1 MSVEDLLYA
10 SEGVK
15 YPDLIQSLDRVIE
28 IMQRE
33 RKTGRLVRGEI
44 KESLVE
50 LCIPERL
57 VIIGDIHGDL
67 PSLWRILKGISFDT
81 FLGNPNNKLIFLGDY
96 VDRGVNSIGVL
107 YVVAI
112 LKKKYPD
119 SVILMRGNHEAPVE
133 FPFPS
138 HDLPLQVIRRYGYD
152 KGKLI
157 YNEKILSF
165 FSLLTLATLIEDSL
179 FLVHGGVPTCDMNLN
194 FKQLISTA
202 HQTYLHDTIM
212 EEILWNDPRQGIKS
226 NQNWEYSRRGIG
238 KHFGIAI
245 TKGWLKLSKSKV
257 IVRGHEP
264 CQGFKIDHDG
274 SVMTLFSCQEP
285 YPNFQAAYVFVSDEG
300 LLSIQDAIRLSHFVK
315 KI

>member
-28 IMQRE
+28 ILQRE

-44 KESLVE
+44 KESFVE

-67 PSLWRILKGISFDT
+67 TSLWRILKGINFET

-194 FKQLISTA
+194 FKELISSA
-202 HQTYLHDTIM
+202 QQTYLHDTIM

-245 TKGWLKLSKSKV
+245 TKRWLKLSKYQSY
-257 IVRGHEP
+257 R
-264 CQGFKIDHDG
+264 
-274 SVMTLFSCQEP
+274 SRART
-285 YPNFQAAYVFVSDEG
+285 VS
-300 LLSIQDAIRLSHFVK
+300 RV
-315 KI
+315 

>member
-1 MSVEDLLYA
+1 M
-10 SEGVK
+10 K

-212 EEILWNDPRQGIKS
+212 EEILWNYPRQGIKS

-285 YPNFQAAYVFVSDEG
+285 YPNFQAAYVFVSDEE

>member
-1 MSVEDLLYA
+1 M
-10 SEGVK
+10 
-15 YPDLIQSLDRVIE
+15 
-28 IMQRE
+28 
-33 RKTGRLVRGEI
+33 
-44 KESLVE
+44 
-50 LCIPERL
+50 
-57 VIIGDIHGDL
+57 
-67 PSLWRILKGISFDT
+67 
-81 FLGNPNNKLIFLGDY
+81 
-96 VDRGVNSIGVL
+96 DRGVNSIGVL

-194 FKQLISTA
+194 FKQLISSA

-285 YPNFQAAYVFVSDEG
+285 YPNFQAAYVFVSDEE

>member
-1 MSVEDLLYA
+1 
-10 SEGVK
+10 
-15 YPDLIQSLDRVIE
+15 
-28 IMQRE
+28 
-33 RKTGRLVRGEI
+33 
-44 KESLVE
+44 
-50 LCIPERL
+50 
-57 VIIGDIHGDL
+57 
-67 PSLWRILKGISFDT
+67 
-81 FLGNPNNKLIFLGDY
+81 
-96 VDRGVNSIGVL
+96 
-107 YVVAI
+107 
-112 LKKKYPD
+112 
-119 SVILMRGNHEAPVE
+119 MRGNHEAPVE

-165 FSLLTLATLIEDSL
+165 FSLLTLATLIKDSL
-179 FLVHGGVPTCDMNLN
+179 FLVHGGVPTSDMNPR
-194 FKQLISTA
+194 FKELISTA
-202 HQTYLHDTIM
+202 QQTYLHDTIM

-245 TKGWLKLSKSKV
+245 TKGWLKLSNTKV

-285 YPNFQAAYVFVSDEG
+285 YPNFQAAYFFVSDEE

>member
-1 MSVEDLLYA
+1 MSFEDLLYA
-10 SEGVK
+10 YEGVK
-15 YPDLIQSLDRVIE
+15 FADLVQSIDRVIE
-28 IMQRE
+28 VLQRE
-33 RKTGRLVRGEI
+33 RKSGRIVRGEI
-44 KESLVE
+44 KESFVE

-67 PSLWRILKGISFDT
+67 TSLWRILNGINFET
-81 FLGNPNNKLIFLGDY
+81 FLGNHNNKLIFLGDY
-96 VDRGVNSIGVL
+96 VDRGDNSIGVL

-138 HDLPLQVIRRYGYD
+138 HDLPLQVIRRYGYA

-165 FSLLTLATLIEDSL
+165 FSLLTLTTLIEDSL
-179 FLVHGGVPTCDMNLN
+179 FLVHGGVPTCDMNLS
-194 FKQLISTA
+194 FKELIGNA
-202 HQTYLHDTIM
+202 QQTYLHDTIM

-245 TKGWLKLSKSKV
+245 TKRWLKLSNTKV

-285 YPNFQAAYVFVSDEG
+285 YPNFQAAYVFVSNEE
-300 LLSIQDAIRLSHFVK
+300 LLSIQDAIGLSHFVK
-315 KI
+315 KF

>member
-1 MSVEDLLYA
+1 MLYA

-15 YPDLIQSLDRVIE
+15 DHDLIQSLDRVIE
-28 IMQRE
+28 VLQRE
-33 RKTGRLVRGEI
+33 RKTGRLVRGKI
-44 KESLVE
+44 RESFVE

-57 VIIGDIHGDL
+57 AIVGDIHGDL
-67 PSLWRILKGISFDT
+67 TSLCSILKGINFET
-81 FLGNPNNKLIFLGDY
+81 FLGNPDNKLIFLGDY
-96 VDRGVNSIGVL
+96 VDRGINSIGVL
-107 YVVAI
+107 FVIAI

-165 FSLLTLATLIEDSL
+165 FSLLTLATSIEDSL
-179 FLVHGGVPTCDMNLN
+179 FLVHGGVPTRDLDLS
-194 FKQLISTA
+194 FKELISTA
-202 HQTYLHDTIM
+202 QQTYLHDSVM

-226 NQNWEYSRRGIG
+226 NHNWEYSRRGIG
-238 KHFGIAI
+238 KHFGIEI
-245 TKGWLKLSKSKV
+245 TKRWLQLSNTKV

-264 CQGFKIDHDG
+264 CQGFRIDHDG

-285 YPNFQAAYVFVSDEG
+285 YPNFQAAYVFVSDQE
-300 LLSIQDAIRLSHFVK
+300 LKSIDDAIKLSHRVK

>member
-81 FLGNPNNKLIFLGDY
+81 FLGNPNNKLIFLGDF

-165 FSLLTLATLIEDSL
+165 FSLLTLATLIKDSL

-194 FKQLISTA
+194 FKQLISSA

-274 SVMTLFSCQEP
+274 FVMTLFSCQEP
-285 YPNFQAAYVFVSDEG
+285 YPNFQAAYVFVSDEE

>member
-1 MSVEDLLYA
+1 LSVEDLLYA

-44 KESLVE
+44 KESFVE

-165 FSLLTLATLIEDSL
+165 FSLLTLATLIKDSL

-194 FKQLISTA
+194 FKQLISSA

-274 SVMTLFSCQEP
+274 FVMTLFSCQEP
-285 YPNFQAAYVFVSDEG
+285 YPNFQAAYVFVSDEE